1 MHRLGG
7 NGVNKQQRN
16 KITPL
21 SGNRPFS
28 AEKEKKMEDKM
39 TKQVEDMIKQIAK
52 LTEENQRLKKVI
64 KNLEE
69 AHYND
74 IDKMVGKRM
83 LIMKE
88 IKEYIYDKIVEDF
101 GDEAD
106 SVVYYT
112 LDIDEFFDK
121 LDELAQE

>member
-1 MHRLGG
+1 
-7 NGVNKQQRN
+7 
-16 KITPL
+16 
-21 SGNRPFS
+21 
-28 AEKEKKMEDKM
+28 MEEKM

-74 IDKMVGKRM
+74 IDEMVGKRM

>member
-1 MHRLGG
+1 
-7 NGVNKQQRN
+7 
-16 KITPL
+16 
-21 SGNRPFS
+21 
-28 AEKEKKMEDKM
+28 MEDKM
-39 TKQVEDMIKQIAK
+39 TKQEEDMIKQIAK
-52 LTEENQRLKKVI
+52 LIKENQRLKKVI

-74 IDKMVGKRM
+74 IDEMVGKRM

-88 IKEYIYDKIVEDF
+88 IKEYIYDKIVDDF

>member
-1 MHRLGG
+1 
-7 NGVNKQQRN
+7 
-16 KITPL
+16 
-21 SGNRPFS
+21 
-28 AEKEKKMEDKM
+28 MEEKM

-74 IDKMVGKRM
+74 IDEMVGKRM

-88 IKEYIYDKIVEDF
+88 IKEYIYDKIVNDF

>member
-1 MHRLGG
+1 
-7 NGVNKQQRN
+7 
-16 KITPL
+16 
-21 SGNRPFS
+21 
-28 AEKEKKMEDKM
+28 M

-74 IDKMVGKRM
+74 IDEMVGKRM

-88 IKEYIYDKIVEDF
+88 IKEYIYDKIVDDF
-101 GDEAD
+101 GDEVD

>member
-1 MHRLGG
+1 
-7 NGVNKQQRN
+7 
-16 KITPL
+16 
-21 SGNRPFS
+21 
-28 AEKEKKMEDKM
+28 MEDKM

-74 IDKMVGKRM
+74 IDEMVGKRM

-88 IKEYIYDKIVEDF
+88 IKEYIYDKIVDDF

-112 LDIDEFFDK
+112 LNIDEFFDK

>member
-1 MHRLGG
+1 
-7 NGVNKQQRN
+7 
-16 KITPL
+16 
-21 SGNRPFS
+21 
-28 AEKEKKMEDKM
+28 M

-74 IDKMVGKRM
+74 IDEMMGKRM

-88 IKEYIYDKIVEDF
+88 IKEYIYDKIVDDF

>member
-1 MHRLGG
+1 MEE
-7 NGVNKQQRN
+7 
-16 KITPL
+16 KI
-21 SGNRPFS
+21 
-28 AEKEKKMEDKM
+28 

-74 IDKMVGKRM
+74 IDEMVGKRM

-88 IKEYIYDKIVEDF
+88 IKEYIYDKIVDDF

>member
-1 MHRLGG
+1 
-7 NGVNKQQRN
+7 
-16 KITPL
+16 
-21 SGNRPFS
+21 
-28 AEKEKKMEDKM
+28 M

-74 IDKMVGKRM
+74 IDEMVGKRM

-88 IKEYIYDKIVEDF
+88 IKEYIYDKIVDDF

>member
-1 MHRLGG
+1 MG
-7 NGVNKQQRN
+7 
-16 KITPL
+16 
-21 SGNRPFS
+21 
-28 AEKEKKMEDKM
+28 EKM
-39 TKQVEDMIKQIAK
+39 TKQLEDMIKQIAK

-88 IKEYIYDKIVEDF
+88 IKDYIYDKIVEDF

>member
-1 MHRLGG
+1 
-7 NGVNKQQRN
+7 
-16 KITPL
+16 
-21 SGNRPFS
+21 
-28 AEKEKKMEDKM
+28 MEDKM

-69 AHYND
+69 AHCND
-74 IDKMVGKRM
+74 IDEMVGKRM

-88 IKEYIYDKIVEDF
+88 IKEYIYDKIVDDF

>member
-1 MHRLGG
+1 
-7 NGVNKQQRN
+7 
-16 KITPL
+16 
-21 SGNRPFS
+21 
-28 AEKEKKMEDKM
+28 MEEKM

-74 IDKMVGKRM
+74 IDEMVGKRM

-88 IKEYIYDKIVEDF
+88 IKEYIYDKIVDDF

-121 LDELAQE
+121 LDELAQG

>member
-1 MHRLGG
+1 
-7 NGVNKQQRN
+7 
-16 KITPL
+16 
-21 SGNRPFS
+21 
-28 AEKEKKMEDKM
+28 MEDKM

-52 LTEENQRLKKVI
+52 LKEENQRLKKVI

-74 IDKMVGKRM
+74 IDEMVGKRM

-88 IKEYIYDKIVEDF
+88 IKEYIYDKIVDDF

>member
-1 MHRLGG
+1 
-7 NGVNKQQRN
+7 
-16 KITPL
+16 
-21 SGNRPFS
+21 
-28 AEKEKKMEDKM
+28 MEDKM

-74 IDKMVGKRM
+74 IDEMVGKRM

-88 IKEYIYDKIVEDF
+88 IKEYIYDKIVDDF

>member
-1 MHRLGG
+1 
-7 NGVNKQQRN
+7 
-16 KITPL
+16 
-21 SGNRPFS
+21 
-28 AEKEKKMEDKM
+28 MEEKM

-74 IDKMVGKRM
+74 IDEMVGKRM
-83 LIMKE
+83 LILKE
-88 IKEYIYDKIVEDF
+88 IKEYIYDKIVDDF

>member
-1 MHRLGG
+1 
-7 NGVNKQQRN
+7 
-16 KITPL
+16 
-21 SGNRPFS
+21 
-28 AEKEKKMEDKM
+28 MEEKM
-39 TKQVEDMIKQIAK
+39 TKQVEDMIKQIIAK
-52 LTEENQRLKKVI
+52 LKEENKRLKKEI
-64 KNLEE
+64 EKLKE
-69 AHYND
+69 AQYND

-83 LIMKE
+83 LIIKE

>member
-1 MHRLGG
+1 
-7 NGVNKQQRN
+7 
-16 KITPL
+16 
-21 SGNRPFS
+21 
-28 AEKEKKMEDKM
+28 MEEKM

-74 IDKMVGKRM
+74 IDEMVGKRM

-88 IKEYIYDKIVEDF
+88 IKEYIYDKIVDDF

>member
-1 MHRLGG
+1 
-7 NGVNKQQRN
+7 
-16 KITPL
+16 
-21 SGNRPFS
+21 
-28 AEKEKKMEDKM
+28 MEEKM

-74 IDKMVGKRM
+74 IDEMMGKRM

>member
-1 MHRLGG
+1 
-7 NGVNKQQRN
+7 
-16 KITPL
+16 
-21 SGNRPFS
+21 
-28 AEKEKKMEDKM
+28 M

-52 LTEENQRLKKVI
+52 LTEENQRLKD
-64 KNLEE
+64 E
-69 AHYND
+69 
-74 IDKMVGKRM
+74 MVGKRM

-88 IKEYIYDKIVEDF
+88 IKEYIYDKMVDDF

>member
-1 MHRLGG
+1 
-7 NGVNKQQRN
+7 
-16 KITPL
+16 
-21 SGNRPFS
+21 
-28 AEKEKKMEDKM
+28 MEEKM

-74 IDKMVGKRM
+74 IDEMVGKRM

-88 IKEYIYDKIVEDF
+88 IKEYIYDKIVDDF

-106 SVVYYT
+106 SIVYYT

>member
-1 MHRLGG
+1 
-7 NGVNKQQRN
+7 
-16 KITPL
+16 
-21 SGNRPFS
+21 
-28 AEKEKKMEDKM
+28 MEEKM

-52 LTEENQRLKKVI
+52 LKEENQRLKKVI

-74 IDKMVGKRM
+74 IDEMVGKRM

>member
-1 MHRLGG
+1 
-7 NGVNKQQRN
+7 
-16 KITPL
+16 
-21 SGNRPFS
+21 
-28 AEKEKKMEDKM
+28 MEEKM

-74 IDKMVGKRM
+74 IDEMVGKRM

-88 IKEYIYDKIVEDF
+88 IKEYIYDKIVDDF
-101 GDEAD
+101 GDEVD

>member
-1 MHRLGG
+1 
-7 NGVNKQQRN
+7 
-16 KITPL
+16 
-21 SGNRPFS
+21 
-28 AEKEKKMEDKM
+28 MEEKM
-39 TKQVEDMIKQIAK
+39 TKQLEDMIKQIAK

-74 IDKMVGKRM
+74 IDEMVGKRM

-88 IKEYIYDKIVEDF
+88 IKEYIYDKIVDDF

>member
-1 MHRLGG
+1 
-7 NGVNKQQRN
+7 
-16 KITPL
+16 
-21 SGNRPFS
+21 
-28 AEKEKKMEDKM
+28 MEDKM
-39 TKQVEDMIKQIAK
+39 TKQEEDMIKQIAK
-52 LTEENQRLKKVI
+52 LIKENQRLKKVI

-74 IDKMVGKRM
+74 IDEMAGKRM

-88 IKEYIYDKIVEDF
+88 IKEYIYDKIVDDF

>member
-1 MHRLGG
+1 
-7 NGVNKQQRN
+7 
-16 KITPL
+16 
-21 SGNRPFS
+21 
-28 AEKEKKMEDKM
+28 M
-39 TKQVEDMIKQIAK
+39 TKQEEDMIKQIAK
-52 LTEENQRLKKVI
+52 LKEENECLKKEI
-64 KNLEE
+64 KKLED
-69 AHYND
+69 AHHND
-74 IDKMVGKRM
+74 IDEQVGKQM

-112 LDIDEFFDK
+112 LDIDKFFDK

>member
-1 MHRLGG
+1 
-7 NGVNKQQRN
+7 
-16 KITPL
+16 
-21 SGNRPFS
+21 
-28 AEKEKKMEDKM
+28 MEDKM

-74 IDKMVGKRM
+74 IDEMVGKRM

>member
-1 MHRLGG
+1 
-7 NGVNKQQRN
+7 
-16 KITPL
+16 
-21 SGNRPFS
+21 
-28 AEKEKKMEDKM
+28 MEEKM

-74 IDKMVGKRM
+74 IAEMVGKRM

-88 IKEYIYDKIVEDF
+88 IKEYIYDKIVDDF

>member
-1 MHRLGG
+1 MEE
-7 NGVNKQQRN
+7 
-16 KITPL
+16 KI
-21 SGNRPFS
+21 
-28 AEKEKKMEDKM
+28 

-74 IDKMVGKRM
+74 IDEMVGKRM

>member
-1 MHRLGG
+1 
-7 NGVNKQQRN
+7 
-16 KITPL
+16 
-21 SGNRPFS
+21 
-28 AEKEKKMEDKM
+28 MEDKM

-74 IDKMVGKRM
+74 IGEMVGKRM

-88 IKEYIYDKIVEDF
+88 IKEYIYDKIVDDF